1 MLLLKMWFDRLML
14 YAVDHNVKTPGAPLT
29 YFIDGGG
36 GEGVLFGSEI
46 LAKKG
51 FFGSIKDAG
60 VFLVAKKQ

>member
-1 MLLLKMWFDRLML
+1 MQWTTMSKPQGPHSHILLM
-14 YAVDHNVKTPGAPLT
+14 
-29 YFIDGGG
+29 GG
-36 GEGVLFGSEI
+36 GEGGVLFGSEI